1 MTPGR
6 IARPKDQRRS
16 LMSSFERSMITS
28 NPVTDKLRNGQPAVG
43 SWLTLCSPVAAES
56 MAQVGWDWL
65 VVDVEHSPVG
75 FETMVNCFRAIQL
88 GGAAPM
94 ARVPWNDTVW
104 IQRTLDAGAL
114 GLVVPMV
121 NSAEDARSVV
131 SNMRYATRGQRSF
144 GSSRVAGYIKGDY
157 RTWAD
162 EQLAVIVMIETIQ
175 AVEQAEAILAVDGV
189 VGCFIGPNDL
199 ALSMGLTQKD
209 MGPGSA
215 HEAAMLRV
223 LEAARKTG
231 KAAGKHC
238 FTPAEVTQ
246 RIGQGFQFLALASDG
261 AYLARAAADDYGAID
276 FSGAAQA
283 SDQPIT
289 RQLY

>member
-1 MTPGR
+1 
-6 IARPKDQRRS
+6 
-16 LMSSFERSMITS
+16 MSSFGRSMITT
-28 NPVTDKLRNGQPAVG
+28 NPVTDKLRGGQPSVG
-43 SWLTLCSPVAAES
+43 SWLGLCSPVAAES

-65 VVDVEHSPVG
+65 VVDTEHSPVG

-88 GGAAPM
+88 GGAVPM

-121 NSAEDARSVV
+121 NSVEDARSVV
-131 SNMRYATRGQRSF
+131 GNMRYATKGQRSF
-144 GSSRVAGYIKGDY
+144 GSSRVAAYINGDY

-162 EQLAVIVMIETIQ
+162 EHLAVIVMIETIQ
-175 AVEQAEAILAVDGV
+175 AVEQAEAILAVEGV

-209 MGPGSA
+209 TGPGTE
-215 HEAAMLRV
+215 HEAAMLHV
-223 LEAARKTG
+223 LDAAKKTG

-238 FTPAEVTQ
+238 FSAAEVTM
-246 RIGQGFQFLALASDG
+246 RIGQGFQFLALVSD
-261 AYLARAAADDYGAID
+261 AVLLTKAAQAEFSAID
-276 FSGAAQA
+276 FAGAAKA
-283 SDQPIT
+283 GDQKGAG
-289 RQLY
+289 QLY

>member
-1 MTPGR
+1 
-6 IARPKDQRRS
+6 
-16 LMSSFERSMITS
+16 MITT
-28 NPVTDKLRNGQPAVG
+28 NPVTDKLRSGQPSVG
-43 SWLTLCSPVAAES
+43 SWLTLCSPVAAEA

-65 VVDVEHSPVG
+65 VVDTEHSPVG

-88 GGAAPM
+88 GGAVPM

-121 NSAEDARSVV
+121 NSVEDARSVV
-131 SNMRYATRGQRSF
+131 SNMRYATKGQRSF
-144 GSSRVAGYIKGDY
+144 GSSRVSSYINGDY

-162 EQLAVIVMIETIQ
+162 EHLAVIVMIETIQ
-175 AVEQAEAILAVDGV
+175 AVEQAEAILAVEGV

-209 MGPGSA
+209 TGPGTE
-215 HEAAMLRV
+215 HEAAMLHV
-223 LEAARKTG
+223 LDAAKKTG

-238 FTPAEVTQ
+238 FSAAEVTT
-246 RIGQGFQFLALASDG
+246 RIGQGFQYLALVSDG
-261 AYLARAAADDYGAID
+261 MFLTKGAQAEFSAID
-276 FSGAAQA
+276 FTGAAA
-283 SDQPIT
+283 AGDQKGAG
-289 RQLY
+289 QLY

>member
-1 MTPGR
+1 
-6 IARPKDQRRS
+6 
-16 LMSSFERSMITS
+16 MSSMGISKIKT
-28 NPVTDKLRNGQPAVG
+28 NPVTDKLRSGQPAVG
-43 SWLTLCSPVAAES
+43 SWLGLCSPVAAES

-65 VVDVEHSPVG
+65 VVDAEHSPVG

-88 GGAAPM
+88 GGAVPM

-121 NSAEDARSVV
+121 NTVADAKSVV
-131 SNMRYATRGQRSF
+131 GNMKYATKGQRSF
-144 GSSRVAGYIKGDY
+144 GGSRVAPYLDGDY

-162 EQLAVIVMIETIQ
+162 EHLAIIVMIETIQ
-175 AVEQAEAILAVDGV
+175 AVENAEAIMAVDGV

-199 ALSMGLTQKD
+199 ALSMGLGPKD
-209 MGPGSA
+209 MGPGSE
-215 HEAAMLRV
+215 HEAAMLQV
-223 LEAARKTG
+223 LAACKKTG

-238 FTPAEVTQ
+238 FTADEVTM

-261 AYLARAAADDYGAID
+261 ALMAKAAREEYGAID
-276 FSGAAQA
+276 FSGQA
-283 SDQPIT
+283 KGSAEAKGN
-289 RQLY
+289 LY